1 MAEHNYYS
9 RAIIRLNDVLRLT
22 GLSRTSVYEKL
33 NPRSKRFDSSFP
45 KRVSL
50 GERAVGWK
58 LQEIE
63 AWIDSTRN
71 I

>member
-9 RAIIRLNDVLRLT
+9 RAIIRLKDVLRLT
-22 GLSRTSVYEKL
+22 GLSRTTLYEKL
-33 NPRSKRFDSSFP
+33 NPRSSRYDPSFP

-58 LQEIE
+58 LQEVE
-63 AWIDSTRN
+63 EWIDCTRK